1 MFRNLLFLNTI
12 LFFLQPLFFPVK
24 TDTIQQSGQTIAN
37 QARLLKDNQ
46 LNKRDD
52 QLFKS
57 AQTYIK
63 LNRPQHA
70 ILLLEDLLKRHPN
83 QLSYYEW
90 LLKAY
95 LQLSRFELA
104 DSLIDEMQHR
114 VPENPRF
121 KIDKA
126 EVLFQSNEK
135 GKALQ
140 IWEETLENNSNNLN
154 VFNQVANK
162 MIQNRLIDEAIEV
175 YKKAVIQFPKIHNFY
190 YNIANLYKSRLMYNE
205 ATEYYLKFLSKQP
218 NQRSSVFNQ
227 ILSFNI
233 EADQRKE
240 FFRILETKNKEL
252 GQNIEIKLLLA
263 QLYQRYKE
271 YDRALNIYL
280 QLEDNKSKGS
290 LLLQFAKSSERD
302 SSYQIALKAY
312 QEIIEKYPKSSYS
325 IQAYKGAVSTL
336 FNLAKQT
343 SLQHFASRG
352 ISLVDSLQSLY
363 PNHSELHNLLY
374 SKGEFYIDF
383 YFDIDKAIE
392 IFTTILHIKN
402 LNIQIRNQTYLKLG
416 ECYLLKGQLELALKT
431 FQTVKH
437 PKYLGEANLLI
448 GKTYFYMNEWDKS
461 KEILESIIKSEGVS
475 STITNDAIE
484 LQMKLNVANNSSE
497 ILTQLAEADFLVVQR
512 KKSEAIKKFINLSES
527 TSITALLKS
536 DIYLELIQL
545 SIDLEEYTQALKYCS
560 IAINDSALVQ
570 YIDNHL
576 FLMAGILENP
586 LNRYQ
591 EAFSTYQKLL
601 QIYPNSYFAE
611 PARDRMKLIREQ
623 KIIEIP

>member
-1 MFRNLLFLNTI
+1 MFRYLLFFNII
-12 LFFLQPLFFPVK
+12 LFFLQPLFSFVK
-24 TDTIQQSGQTIAN
+24 TDTIQQRGQTTAN
-37 QARLLKDNQ
+37 QTKPLKDSQ
-46 LNKRDD
+46 LKAKDD
-52 QLFKS
+52 QLFRS
-57 AQTYIK
+57 AQSYIK

-70 ILLLEDLLKRHPN
+70 IILLEDLLRRHPY

-95 LQLSRFELA
+95 LQLSWFELA

-114 VPENPRF
+114 IPDNPRF

-126 EVLFQSNEK
+126 DVLFQSNEK

-140 IWEETLENNSNNLN
+140 IWEEILENNTNDLN
-154 VFNQVANK
+154 VFNQVAEK
-162 MIQNRLIDEAIEV
+162 MIQNRLIDEAIAV
-175 YKKAVIQFPKIHNFY
+175 YKKAAIQFPKVYNFY
-190 YNIANLYKSRLMYNE
+190 YNIANLYKSRLMYIE

-218 NQRSSVFNQ
+218 NQRSLVFNQ
-227 ILSFNI
+227 ILSFQL
-233 EADQRKE
+233 EADQRDD

-252 GQNIEIKLLLA
+252 GQNIESKLLLA

-271 YDRALNIYL
+271 YDKAFDIYL
-280 QLEDNKSKGS
+280 QVEDNKSKGS
-290 LLLQFAKSSERD
+290 LLLQFARSSERD

-312 QEIIEKYPKSSYS
+312 QEIIEKYANSSYS
-325 IQAYKGAVSTL
+325 IQAYKGAVTTL

-343 SLQHFASRG
+343 SLQHFANRG

-363 PNHSELHNLLY
+363 PNHSELYNLLY

-392 IFTTILHIKN
+392 IFTTILNTKN

-416 ECYLLKGQLELALKT
+416 ECYLLKRQLELALKT
-431 FQTVKH
+431 FQNVKH
-437 PKYLGEANLLI
+437 PQYLGEANLFI
-448 GKTYFYMNEWDKS
+448 AKTYFYTNEWAKS
-461 KEILESIIKSEGVS
+461 KEILQSIIKNEGVS

-484 LQMKLNVANNSSE
+484 LQMKLNMVNNSPE
-497 ILTQLAEADFLVVQR
+497 ILTQLAEADFLVFQR

-536 DIYLELIQL
+536 DIYLEIIQL
-545 SIDLEEYTQALKYCS
+545 SIDLEEYIQALKYCS
-560 IAINDSALVQ
+560 MAINDSALVQ
-570 YIDNHL
+570 YIDHHL

-586 LNRYQ
+586 FNRYQ
-591 EAFSTYQKLL
+591 EAFNTYQKLL

>member
-1 MFRNLLFLNTI
+1 MLRNLLFLSI
-12 LFFLQPLFFPVK
+12 VLFFFQSLFLSVK
-24 TDTIQQSGQTIAN
+24 TDTIHQSSQTTTN
-37 QARLLKDNQ
+37 QANPQKESQLKT
-46 LNKRDD
+46 RDD
-52 QLFKS
+52 QLFRS
-57 AQTYIK
+57 AQSYIK
-63 LNRPQHA
+63 LNRPQYA
-70 ILLLEDLLKRHPN
+70 IRLLEDLLTRHPY

-114 VPENPRF
+114 MPENPRF

-126 EVLFQSNEK
+126 DVLFQSNEK

-140 IWEETLENNSNNLN
+140 IWEKILENNTNNLN
-154 VFNQVANK
+154 VFNQVADK

-175 YKKAVIQFPKIHNFY
+175 YKKAAIQFPKAYSFY
-190 YNIANLYKSRLMYNE
+190 YNIANLYKSRLMYIE

-218 NQRSSVFNQ
+218 DQRSLVFNQ
-227 ILSFNI
+227 ILSFQI
-233 EADQRKE
+233 EDDQRE
-240 FFRILETKNKEL
+240 DFFKILETKYKEL
-252 GQNIEIKLLLA
+252 EQNIEIKLLLA

-271 YDRALNIYL
+271 YDRAFNIYL

-290 LLLQFAKSSERD
+290 LLLQFARSSERD

-312 QEIIEKYPKSSYS
+312 QEIIKKYTKSPYS

-343 SLQHFASRG
+343 SLQHFAERG

-392 IFTTILHIKN
+392 IFTTILNTKN

-416 ECYLLKGQLELALKT
+416 ECYLLKGQLEFALKT
-431 FQTVKH
+431 FQTVNH
-437 PKYLGEANLLI
+437 PQYLGEANLFI
-448 GKTYFYMNEWDKS
+448 TKTYFYMNEWDKS
-461 KEILESIIKSEGVS
+461 REILQSIIKSEGVS

-484 LQMKLNVANNSSE
+484 LQMKLNMVNNSSE
-497 ILTQLAEADFLVVQR
+497 ILTRLAEADFLVFQR

-536 DIYLELIQL
+536 DIYLEIIQL
-545 SIDLEEYTQALKYCS
+545 SIGLEEYIQALKYCS
-560 IAINDSALVQ
+560 IAINDSTLVQ

-576 FLMAGILENP
+576 FLMAGILENQ

-591 EAFSTYQKLL
+591 EAFNTYQKLL

-611 PARDRMKLIREQ
+611 PARDRMKLLREQ